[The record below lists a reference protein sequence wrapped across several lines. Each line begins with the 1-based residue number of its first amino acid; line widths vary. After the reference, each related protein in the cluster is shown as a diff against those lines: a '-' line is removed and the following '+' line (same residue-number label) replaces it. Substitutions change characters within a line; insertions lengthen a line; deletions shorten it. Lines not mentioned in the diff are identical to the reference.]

1 MSLNLVKQ
9 NIILWIS
16 TGVIVFLSFYIQK
29 ITSGDYPLTGVIAI
43 GNSELIYRLEKTA
56 LADEQIKI
64 LVQTDNKNLSGIL
77 EWKTSDE
84 DLQIINMPY
93 SKGTYSA
100 MIPEQKVGKNIFY
113 RINFKQGDKTKT
125 IPSNNF
131 IEMKVLGKIPSM
143 LDFYYSLFLILGM
156 MLAVRTGLEYF
167 NAHQKIKKLA
177 LITIFFFFGFLIFTP
192 LKLSYEI
199 GAINHF
205 VPNITDLFNLQ
216 SILFLMLWII
226 STVAIFRTGNLKI
239 ISLLAGII
247 SIVLL
252 FLF

>member
-1 MSLNLVKQ
+1 MVKQ

-16 TGVIVFLSFYIQK
+16 AGVIVFLSFFIQK
-29 ITSGDYPLTGVIAI
+29 ITSSDYPMTGVIAI
-43 GNSELIYRLEKTA
+43 GNSELLYRLEKTA
-56 LADEQIKI
+56 LANEQIKI
-64 LVQTDNKNLSGIL
+64 LVQTENKNLSGIL
-77 EWKTSDE
+77 EWKTTNE

-100 MIPEQKVGKNIFY
+100 MIPPQEAGKNIFY
-113 RINFKQGDKTKT
+113 RINFKQDDETKT
-125 IPSNNF
+125 IPTNNF
-131 IEMKVLGKIPSM
+131 IEMKVIGKIPSM
-143 LDFYYSLFLILGM
+143 LNFYYSLFLILGVL
-156 MLAVRTGLEYF
+156 LAVRTGLEFF
-167 NAHQKIKKLA
+167 NAHHKIKKLA
-177 LITIFFFFGFLIFTP
+177 FITIFFFFGLLIFTP

-205 VPNITDLFNLQ
+205 VPNITHLFNLQ
-216 SILFLMLWII
+216 PILFLLLWII
-226 STVAIFRTGNLKI
+226 STVVIFRTEQLKI